1 MPPYPAT
8 GMGASLHLSPTVMAD
23 SYTTFRNSPRE
34 YAFKDTTRLMPS
46 ADNPKEYTFRDD
58 SRFMPNATGYFK
70 DTTRIIPPAA
80 EEEDDVDP
88 FSDEAYAAAD
98 AAEAEIVA
106 RRNLRRDDSGK
117 LRSLV
122 IKKAAPEMGY
132 ESLTI
137 DDEYSEPV
145 VERQRN
151 REPISFENAVNQRY
165 GELRLDDSTNMD
177 GYTRQKL
184 VDGLNRTRDLVRK
197 AGEMSD
203 VPRDQM
209 VDAKDLLFGS
219 AAASDARRQRMA
231 EEMSDVPSGQMANAE
246 DILRGSADTAEAR
259 NQRLND
265 FKKIMG
271 SSFNPKSSADA
282 QKMDVLLQFKQ
293 QYPDLSTN
301 ALALK
306 IYRSGAL

>member
-1 MPPYPAT
+1 
-8 GMGASLHLSPTVMAD
+8 
-23 SYTTFRNSPRE
+23 
-34 YAFKDTTRLMPS
+34 MPS

-80 EEEDDVDP
+80 DEEDDVDP

-122 IKKAAPEMGY
+122 KKKATPEMDY
-132 ESLTI
+132 EPLTI

-151 REPISFENAVNQRY
+151 REPISFENSVNQKV
-165 GELRLDDSTNMD
+165 EQLRMNDSPYPNMD
-177 GYTRQKL
+177 QARSLGAMQSAKRQ
-184 VDGLNRTRDLVRK
+184 RM
-197 AGEMSD
+197 AEEMSD
-203 VPRDQM
+203 VPSGQM
-209 VDAKDLLFGS
+209 ANAEDMLMG
-219 AAASDARRQRMA
+219 AAAVSDARRQRMA

-246 DILRGSADTAEAR
+246 DMLMGAADTAEAR

-293 QYPDLSTN
+293 QYPELSTN

-306 IYRSGAL
+306 IYRSNAL